1 MAAKR
6 ESSPMAVD
14 DPRSVEVVRR
24 DLHAHAITREDAD
37 AEAPH
42 LARHV
47 AEDLVTVVE
56 LHPEHGVR
64 ERFDHLTL
72 ELDLLF
78 LRQNLYDPD
87 VRGLWALRAL
97 AELVLD
103 LGALGQRAEPVTR
116 DRREVDE
123 RVLAPIVGGDESEAL
138 LVAEPLHDTGSHQTE
153 TPRCPACEGHSLP
166 AYHHRRPGDG
176 PDRASCT
183 SQGGACQPS
192 PGACVPPAAPSVGGG

>member
-64 ERFDHLTL
+64 ERLDYLTL

-78 LRQNLYDPD
+78 LRQDLYDPD

-103 LGALGQRAEPVTR
+103 LGPLGQCAEPVTR

-123 RVLAPIVGGDESEAL
+123 RVLAPVVRSDESEAL
-138 LVAEPLHDTGSHQTE
+138 LVAEPLHDTGSHETE
-153 TPRCPACEGHSLP
+153 LLVVGMRGAQPSRIPPSP
-166 AYHHRRPGDG
+166 PGDG

-183 SQGGACQPS
+183 SLRGACQPS
-192 PGACVPPAAPSVGGG
+192 PG